1 VFVMR
6 TACLQERS
14 QVPVLRQVA
23 GVESR
28 VAKSRARA
36 NDAILRFP
44 MVPPW
49 LATCSCGWVSAAQP
63 LDELVILIDVHQDQ
77 ASPGQQHAAALAAH
91 PADWMPWNYRDTL
104 AAAGAS

>member
-1 VFVMR
+1 VASASVLASTCWEAEGDSPVFVMR

-36 NDAILRFP
+36 CYSPFP
-44 MVPPW
+44 Y
-49 LATCSCGWVSAAQP
+49 G
-63 LDELVILIDVHQDQ
+63 
-77 ASPGQQHAAALAAH
+77 AALAGH
-91 PADWMPWNYRDTL
+91 VFMRLGISRAD
-104 AAAGAS
+104 A